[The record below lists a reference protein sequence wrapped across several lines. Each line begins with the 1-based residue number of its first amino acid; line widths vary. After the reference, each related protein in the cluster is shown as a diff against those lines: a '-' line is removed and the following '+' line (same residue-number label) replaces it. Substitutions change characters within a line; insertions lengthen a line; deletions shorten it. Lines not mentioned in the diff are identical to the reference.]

1 MGYQSIFA
9 QEIFK
14 SLSLFL
20 SEIRE
25 KWNAQELLFVL
36 YPHRNQTNIKILSNF
51 NVLFHDMEDHM
62 TSLTSMSSSPYF
74 YLSEFQ
80 EERTLW
86 LDRLSKLKTIL
97 DLWLDVQ
104 RRWIHL
110 EGIFLPSVDIQA
122 QLPTEYQKFRSCHAE
137 FTSFLRKFY
146 PRPYVM
152 EVLQMEN
159 NLRLLER
166 LSSTLKTLRKSLSK
180 FLEQQRTDFARFY
193 FLGDYVLL
201 EMIGGG
207 GDPNHVMQHV
217 GKMFAGLAN
226 ANVIQLEDDKG
237 YCLES
242 MTSKDGEI
250 VAFNKPIEVQKKST
264 TKEWLRKLELEM
276 HDTLSNLVDQVM
288 TSNHPFF
295 MNQSVDVSKG
305 AVTFWKLYNHIRV
318 KSFFSPI

>member
-1 MGYQSIFA
+1 M
-9 QEIFK
+9 
-14 SLSLFL
+14 
-20 SEIRE
+20 
-25 KWNAQELLFVL
+25 
-36 YPHRNQTNIKILSNF
+36 
-51 NVLFHDMEDHM
+51 
-62 TSLTSMSSSPYF
+62 
-74 YLSEFQ
+74 
-80 EERTLW
+80 
-86 LDRLSKLKTIL
+86 
-97 DLWLDVQ
+97 
-104 RRWIHL
+104 
-110 EGIFLPSVDIQA
+110 
-122 QLPTEYQKFRSCHAE
+122 
-137 FTSFLRKFY
+137 
-146 PRPYVM
+146 
-152 EVLQMEN
+152 
-159 NLRLLER
+159 
-166 LSSTLKTLRKSLSK
+166 RKSLSK

-193 FLGDYVLL
+193 FLGDDDLL

-318 KSFFSPI
+318 KS